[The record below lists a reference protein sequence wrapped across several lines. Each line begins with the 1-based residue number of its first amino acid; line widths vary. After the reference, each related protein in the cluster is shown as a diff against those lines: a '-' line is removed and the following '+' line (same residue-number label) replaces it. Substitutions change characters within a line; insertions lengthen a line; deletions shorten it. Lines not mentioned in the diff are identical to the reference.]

1 MVSHNYGV
9 LIPSSTCK
17 NNLYYKHIVLDLMNY
32 SPKLFGLYQGSE
44 DSSLKGQS
52 VNIFSSVGHVQL
64 RHCSTKTAI
73 DKMEVRESGMAVF
86 Q

>member
-1 MVSHNYGV
+1 
-9 LIPSSTCK
+9 
-17 NNLYYKHIVLDLMNY
+17 MNY

-52 VNIFSSVGHVQL
+52 VNIFSSVGHAQL

-73 DKMEVRESGMAVF
+73 DKTEVREWYGSVPIKHYSAATGQMWPWVWDS
-86 Q
+86 